1 MLDGRA
7 LPESTLSPLSCN
19 SRKVELR
26 ECGIERGAV
35 ALPATSLRRLPGHSP
50 EGRVTHRG
58 VDTQC
63 LCQRRPPSTFSQ
75 VAVFETQHS
84 HLAPRVQAVLLVQ
97 QPLAAGEL
105 NSSLACTTAPAFST
119 AVRIVFDVSAILSCS
134 RAASWVDLRLINIVR
149 ERHIEQGNIVLL
161 AGSIVGWN
169 SSCSSQRVSLSS
181 RQGSPGSP

>member
-1 MLDGRA
+1 MAELFQRPPSA
-7 LPESTLSPLSCN
+7 LFHVIPA
-19 SRKVELR
+19 KVERR
-26 ECGIERGAV
+26 ECGVEAQWLFQRPPFAVSQAIPPKVERRSV
-35 ALPATSLRRLPGHSP
+35 VLTRSVS
-50 EGRVTHRG
+50 
-58 VDTQC
+58 
-63 LCQRRPPSTFSQ
+63 LCQRPPSAFSQ

-169 SSCSSQRVSLSS
+169 SSCISQRVSRSS